1 MTCEEETQEEL
12 MDLLAYG
19 MGDDLNLCRPC
30 LLPLNPIH
38 SGSQMGLSSELN
50 NKLSNS

>member
-19 MGDDLNLCRPC
+19 MGDDLYLCRPC
-30 LLPLNPIH
+30 LPLNPIH

-50 NKLSNS
+50 NQLSNS